1 MYPVNQVILGG
12 ESMFNNIDDID
23 TQIQKMEAYRQK
35 LKQLKDTPKSL
46 IWDRIDAEISP
57 LSSEQ
62 KNRLLQNKEYLD
74 TYNEIQSLV
83 QLEILNL
90 VKGKIEN
97 TERGRE
103 LLNRQLNIV
112 RSIKGKIIEE
122 TNREMEL
129 FNKFKDKN
137 INFMFYDDLR
147 KLKNYAYDKI
157 KEYSKIHPN
166 TSYDEFLKSD
176 L

>member
-35 LKQLKDTPKSL
+35 LKQLKYTPKSL

-129 FNKFKDKN
+129 FNKFK
-137 INFMFYDDLR
+137 
-147 KLKNYAYDKI
+147 
-157 KEYSKIHPN
+157 EYSKIHPN